1 MLRKVL
7 GKTGDDKPYLQT
19 VAGRGYRF
27 VADVTHESSLP
38 LERPGI
44 AADAPPSMTRVHADP
59 HNLPSPLTRLIG
71 RAEELEA
78 IKGRLKSS
86 RLVTLTGT
94 GGVGKTRLAI
104 EIGMQLLAHYQDG
117 AWIIEL
123 APISDAQFVVP
134 VVSDVLG
141 VTHAAEA
148 SLDRLGAALKSRQ
161 LLVILDNCEHVIAE
175 AASLAQALMQ
185 KCPRISILATSRET
199 LAIAGESVFRVP
211 SLSSPAPAAEL
222 TAEVARKH
230 AAVQLFVERAAA
242 LGEDFNLTD
251 DNAAAISAICRRIDG
266 IPLAIELAA
275 PRLRVMS
282 EQQLVDGLDAR
293 FRLLTGG
300 NRVAVPRHQTL
311 HALIDWSYSLLSS
324 EEQRMLQ
331 CCSMFAGSAARSS
344 IDAVATSAGITQA
357 RVLDLLASLVDK
369 SLLIAERYQGETR
382 YRLLEST
389 RYFARDRLA
398 ATAERNWHLL
408 HAGHFVKRFMQATA
422 EWETS
427 ATEPWLARFGA
438 DIDNLRAALDWAFGD
453 EGQRAVGLD
462 LVGYSHV
469 MWSELGL
476 MPEHRHWVERA
487 LAAIEADTPAAVLA
501 HVLSWQ
507 AGEVREVDDPT
518 DVDDAL
524 RAAALYD
531 ALGDRFGQGKM
542 QLRAGTVSLS
552 LDGRNDGEDLL
563 RRAQSLLAPF
573 GNTKSLARCLSAL
586 ASARLFAT
594 DMTGAQAL
602 HQKAIAIT
610 RGLSARPPRA

>member
-1 MLRKVL
+1 
-7 GKTGDDKPYLQT
+7 
-19 VAGRGYRF
+19 
-27 VADVTHESSLP
+27 
-38 LERPGI
+38 
-44 AADAPPSMTRVHADP
+44 
-59 HNLPSPLTRLIG
+59 
-71 RAEELEA
+71 
-78 IKGRLKSS
+78 
-86 RLVTLTGT
+86 
-94 GGVGKTRLAI
+94 
-104 EIGMQLLAHYQDG
+104 
-117 AWIIEL
+117 
-123 APISDAQFVVP
+123 
-134 VVSDVLG
+134 
-141 VTHAAEA
+141 
-148 SLDRLGAALKSRQ
+148 
-161 LLVILDNCEHVIAE
+161 
-175 AASLAQALMQ
+175 
-185 KCPRISILATSRET
+185 
-199 LAIAGESVFRVP
+199 
-211 SLSSPAPAAEL
+211 
-222 TAEVARKH
+222 
-230 AAVQLFVERAAA
+230 

-293 FRLLTGG
+293 FSLLTGG

-398 ATAERNWHLL
+398 AAAERNWHLL
-408 HAGHFVKRFMQATA
+408 HADHFVKRFMQATA

-453 EGQRAVGLD
+453 EGQRAIGLD

-476 MPEHRHWVERA
+476 MPEHRHWAERA

-542 QLRAGTVSLS
+542 LLRAGTVSLPLS
-552 LDGRNDGEDLL
+552 LDGRQDGEDLL

-573 GNTKSLARCLSAL
+573 GNTKTLARCLSAL
-586 ASARLFAT
+586 ASARLFAA
-594 DMTGAQAL
+594 DMAGAQAL

-610 RGLSARPPRA
+610 RSLSASPPLRRSHDTVTQ